1 MNRLLTLLILLAALL
16 PASAQLDVTLQI
28 KRHIFLRG
36 EAIEASVSIR
46 NLSGH
51 EVTLRDTEGH
61 PWFSFEIF
69 RGSDNPVGPH
79 DLAYK
84 NEPLSLLNGD
94 SVTRK
99 VNLLQLY
106 PVNELATYKVRAA
119 VYFFE
124 TKKHILSDEVKI
136 DISDGR
142 KVWSR
147 TVGVPD
153 GKVGAGEYHE
163 FSLLTFQTPKELTL
177 YARIEDQS
185 TGTYLGTY
193 PLGRAMQGVSPV
205 GEFDDNNTLYAL
217 HNSGPSQY
225 ALSKIGVNGEWLGQ
239 TMWGA
244 ARGVP
249 SVRRKPDGSMVVV
262 GASRQQ
268 AATVGGPPVP
278 KISDRPVTVPPR

>member
-1 MNRLLTLLILLAALL
+1 MKRLLALCLLLAALL
-16 PASAQLDVTLQI
+16 PASAQLDITLDM

-46 NLSGH
+46 NLTGH

-69 RGSDNPVGPH
+69 RGSDTPVGPH
-79 DLAYK
+79 ELDYK
-84 NEPLSLLNGD
+84 NAPLTLLNGD
-94 SVTRK
+94 TVTRK

-106 PVNELATYKVRAA
+106 PINELASYKVRAA

-124 TKKHILSDEVKI
+124 TKKFLLSDEMKI

-153 GKVGAGEYHE
+153 GKPGAGEYHE

-177 YARIEDQS
+177 YARIEDQK
-185 TGTYLGTY
+185 TGTCLGTY
-193 PLGRAMQGVSPV
+193 PMGRIMQGAAPS
-205 GEFDDNNTLYAL
+205 GEFDESNTLYAL

-225 ALSKIGVNGEWLGQ
+225 ALSKLGVNGEWLGQ
-239 TMWGA
+239 TMWSA
-244 ARGVP
+244 SKGVP
-249 SVRRKPDGSMVVV
+249 SMRKKPDGTMVIV

-268 AATVGGPPVP
+268 TPAIGGPPVP
-278 KISDRPVTVPPR
+278 KISDRPVTLPPR